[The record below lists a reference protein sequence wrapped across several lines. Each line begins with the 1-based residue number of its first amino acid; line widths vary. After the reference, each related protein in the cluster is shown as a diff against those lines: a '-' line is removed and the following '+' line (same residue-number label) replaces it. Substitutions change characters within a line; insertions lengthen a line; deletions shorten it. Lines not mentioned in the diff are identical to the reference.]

1 MANRKPIV
9 LRAARPTFEEG
20 LVFARYLDEA
30 AEGFIRLMLGSRSEE
45 IVARAFVCPQNDY
58 SFENVTFAEVDQEIV
73 GMASGFTGRAMQDF
87 SDEPL
92 NRAAGFPALRMRAT
106 RIAFA
111 PILRIL
117 KSVPDED
124 FYLLS
129 LAVQQKFRGQGI
141 ASALMD
147 SLEERAVEE
156 GSERM
161 SLHVSAKNEGA
172 IRLYRRRGMSVV
184 SSWPTLS
191 FVSPVFVHMS
201 RSVCLETQDRFG

>member
-1 MANRKPIV
+1 MANHKPIV

-20 LVFARYLDEA
+20 LVFARYMDEA
-30 AEGFIRLMLGSRSEE
+30 AEGFIRLMLGSRSEK
-45 IVARAFVCPQNDY
+45 IVAGAFVCPQNDY

-73 GMASGFTGRAMQDF
+73 GMASGFTGRALQGF

-92 NRAAGFPALRMRAT
+92 NRAAGFPALRMRSA
-106 RIAFA
+106 RIVFA

-117 KSVPDED
+117 KSVPNED
-124 FYLLS
+124 FYVLS
-129 LAVQQKFRGQGI
+129 LAVHRRFRGQGI

-147 SLEERAVEE
+147 SLEERAVAE
-156 GSERM
+156 GSDRL
-161 SLHVSAKNEGA
+161 SLHVSARNEGA

-184 SSWPTLS
+184 SRWPSLT

-201 RSVCLETQDRFG
+201 KSVCLEAQDRFG